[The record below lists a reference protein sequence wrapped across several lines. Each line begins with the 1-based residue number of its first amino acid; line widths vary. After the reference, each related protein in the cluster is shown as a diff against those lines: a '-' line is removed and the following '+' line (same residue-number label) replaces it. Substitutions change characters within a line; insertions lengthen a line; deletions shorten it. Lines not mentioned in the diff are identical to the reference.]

1 MEKKIKHPD
10 LLHSCC
16 FSLCVHA
23 NVNKRERE
31 RETGWRGREGPCV
44 HWRQPK
50 ASVCRAAFRA
60 EMIRGSGPDT
70 FIRVLHR
77 DGVQA
82 QRADE

>member
-1 MEKKIKHPD
+1 MH
-10 LLHSCC
+10 
-16 FSLCVHA
+16 
-23 NVNKRERE
+23 R
-31 RETGWRGREGPCV
+31 
-44 HWRQPK
+44 RQPK
-50 ASVCRAAFRA
+50 ACVCLAAFRE